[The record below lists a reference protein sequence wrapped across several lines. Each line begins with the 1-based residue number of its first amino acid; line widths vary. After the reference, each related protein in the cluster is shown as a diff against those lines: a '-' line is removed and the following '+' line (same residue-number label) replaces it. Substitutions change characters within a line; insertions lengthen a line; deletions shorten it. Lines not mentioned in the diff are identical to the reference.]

1 MALDFPTSPAL
12 NQVYTFGSYSWRW
25 DGTSWVGAVPIVNA
39 TINNTTI
46 GAVTPST
53 GAFTTITANT
63 SAVITGGASIGQAAF
78 QATGNQASQLIANLT
93 SNISGAGTSFGLRV
107 AAGTNASDYAL
118 RVQNQAGTLDYL
130 YVRGDGS
137 VSMSTGLNST
147 AIGATTP
154 STGAFTTLSATTA
167 TVANNT
173 GYIAAP
179 ANTVLHIVGA
189 NGTSSR
195 IQQDSYGSNPFSGQ
209 RQAEGTAAS
218 PTATINFRAIG
229 LWGAAGYGA
238 TGFGSASTGTM
249 AFNATENFT
258 DSAQGTNFVVQVT
271 PNGSTTRATV
281 FTASSTGLAVTGALS
296 TLATN
301 GVNTF
306 ESAGVSS
313 VGLQFRTNS
322 NNRFKI
328 ETPSASADLAFYAGG
343 TTETV
348 RLTSSG
354 NVGIGTASPAVRLH
368 VDGGSGAIVSDS
380 SVTASQVV
388 IGVGTLTSGRPFIG
402 TSTNTNPLEI
412 GTRDAQPLIFVT
424 NSSGR
429 ARITSGGELLV
440 GVTTADAEGGF
451 TLYPQGSSGAPLLV
465 WNRASTANSTTAAD
479 FRNASSSVG
488 NITYTNTTTL
498 FTNLSDHRR
507 KSNVKDLTGSGA
519 FIDALKPRTF
529 DWDTGDKG
537 VGFIAHEFAEVSPS
551 SVSGEKDAVD
561 AEGKPI
567 YQAMQASSAEV
578 IANVVAELKSLRAR
592 VAALES
598 K

>member
-63 SAVITGGASIGQAAF
+63 SAIITGGASIGQAAF

-137 VSMSTGLNST
+137 VSMSTGINST
-147 AIGATTP
+147 AIGASTP
-154 STGAFTTLSATTA
+154 STGAFTTLGATNGITFLQSADDQA
-167 TVANNT
+167 STVMRYLDGVNNR
-173 GYIAAP
+173 GLFVRV
-179 ANTVLHIVGA
+179 N
-189 NGTSSR
+189 N
-195 IQQDSYGSNPFSGQ
+195 
-209 RQAEGTAAS
+209 
-218 PTATINFRAIG
+218 AIG
-229 LWGAAGYGA
+229 AVSLVA
-238 TGFGSASTGTM
+238 SASTGNTSLRLG
-249 AFNATENFT
+249 ASGVQDIA
-258 DSAQGTNFVVQVT
+258 VV
-271 PNGSTTRATV
+271 
-281 FTASSTGLAVTGALS
+281 SSTGVAVTGALS

-354 NVGIGTASPAVRLH
+354 NVGIGTTSPAVRLH

-424 NSSGR
+424 NSSER
-429 ARITSGGELLV
+429 ARIISGGELLV
-440 GVTTADAEGGF
+440 GVTTAAAEGGF